1 MDKLAEI
8 KNVIGDIENTVET
21 HMSIIYMGS
30 KGLVAKEIK
39 KVNLG
44 FIDLISLEKREETAI
59 KTAQIDT
66 AYCEDLGSRVVHI
79 ANEPMIIMRKFDSS
93 QGLDNLY
100 EQGKVT
106 IEHARQIGAL
116 FAEAHKKATTNA
128 HISEIGFK
136 AISDNWEE
144 CFVVSRDVAQ
154 AIGKTVS
161 IRDYQKIVE
170 KIRKFILD
178 NKLYLISRRD
188 NGFVRQCHGDGH
200 AGNMFVEDGQV
211 KIFDGIGF
219 KDEFSFSDTIADIAF
234 SIMDAVAKGKEDIA
248 EEIKTSYKEKS
259 QDFEGIDRLLN
270 FYTCYRAFVRG
281 QVSTMI
287 ADGMEVKEQAK
298 MLETAKKYFNLA
310 VEYLP
315 N

>member
-8 KNVIGDIENTVET
+8 KNVIGDIENTIET

-30 KGLVAKEIK
+30 KKLVAKEIK
-39 KVNLG
+39 EVDLGFVNL
-44 FIDLISLEKREETAI
+44 IPHEKRQDTAI

-66 AYCEDLGSRVVHI
+66 AFCKDLGSRVVHI
-79 ANEPMIIMRKFDSS
+79 TGEPMIIMRRFDSS

-100 EQGKVT
+100 EHGKV
-106 IEHARQIGAL
+106 ELKHARQIGKL
-116 FAEAHKKATTNA
+116 FAEAHEKAMTNA

-136 AISDNWEE
+136 AISNNWEE
-144 CFVVSRDVAQ
+144 CFVVSKDVAQ

-161 IRDYQKIVE
+161 AEDYQKIVE
-170 KIRKFILD
+170 KIRSFIL
-178 NKLYLISRRD
+178 NNETYFVSRKN
-188 NGFVRQCHGDGH
+188 NGFIKQCHGDGH
-200 AGNMFVEDGQV
+200 AGNMFVEDEQV

-234 SIMDAVAKGKEDIA
+234 AIMDAIARGRKDIA
-248 EEIKTSYKEKS
+248 EEIDISYRERS
-259 QDFEGIDRLLN
+259 QDSEGINRLLN
-270 FYTCYRAFVRG
+270 FYICYRAFVRG

-287 ADGMEVKEQAK
+287 ADEMEGETKTE
-298 MLETAKKYFNLA
+298 MLETARKYYNLA

-315 N
+315 S

>member
-39 KVNLG
+39 KVDLG
-44 FIDLISLEKREETAI
+44 FVNLISLEKREETAV

-66 AYCEDLGSRVVHI
+66 TYCPDLGSKVVHI
-79 ANEPMIIMRKFDSS
+79 TDEPMIIMRRFDSS
-93 QGLDNLY
+93 QELDNLY
-100 EQGKVT
+100 EQGNVT
-106 IEHARQIGAL
+106 TEHACQIGAL

-161 IRDYQKIVE
+161 TGSYQKIVE

-188 NGFVRQCHGDGH
+188 NSFIRQCHGDGH

-234 SIMDAVAKGKEDIA
+234 PIMDAVAKGKEDIA

-287 ADGMEVKEQAK
+287 ADGMEGETKTE
-298 MLETAKKYFNLA
+298 MLETASKYYNLA
-310 VEYLP
+310 VKYLP
-315 N
+315 S